1 MSQPTAIPASAK
13 VLAKALQTLATGL
26 TLPSE
31 SDFPYKAFV
40 APLAPTILL
49 TAKTFSIAARLKP
62 KYNAPL
68 LTSAAAFFKQNQT
81 PDAQEPERIQAYRQL
96 EKVMKATLRKLTV
109 VYARG
114 TDVVEVPFFVF
125 GRTEDGF
132 LVGLKSTAIET

>member
-1 MSQPTAIPASAK
+1 MSQPTAVPASAK
-13 VLAKALQTLATGL
+13 RLAKALQTLATGL

-31 SDFPYKAFV
+31 SDFPYKAFA
-40 APLAPTILL
+40 APLDPTIPL
-49 TAKTFSIAARLKP
+49 TVKNFSVAARLKP
-62 KYNAPL
+62 EYNEPD

-81 PDAQEPERIQAYRQL
+81 PDAQEPEQIQAYKQL

-114 TDVVEVPFFVF
+114 TDVVEVPFFIF
-125 GRTEDGF
+125 GRTEVGC